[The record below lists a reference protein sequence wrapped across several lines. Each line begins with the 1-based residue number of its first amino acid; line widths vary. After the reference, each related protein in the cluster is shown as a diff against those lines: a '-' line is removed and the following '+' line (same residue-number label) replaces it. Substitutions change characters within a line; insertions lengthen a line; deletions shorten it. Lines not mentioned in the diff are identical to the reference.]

1 MEKSDIERA
10 YDELLKLHD
19 KIKSHRYWQFFEG
32 NDFKEVTRLMID
44 CQDIIWSI
52 AHVEN
57 WQVFDNTCESSAFGL
72 INHICH
78 DFNSTI
84 SYIRGWKNDMMA
96 KKAIIAW
103 QSYIQVVHC
112 FAEKRPC
119 LSAMAIS
126 YRPTTE
132 GISIYPVKAVENGEG
147 AYIIKPVIN
156 RQERQEYLSQFIKL
170 RDANQDN
177 SLRELYQKAIDK
189 IDDRYIWVNYEP
201 KIVIS

>member
-1 MEKSDIERA
+1 MEENDLERA

-19 KIKSHRYWQFFEG
+19 KIKQHRYWQFFAWD
-32 NDFKEVTRLMID
+32 DFKDVTRLMID
-44 CQDIIWSI
+44 CQDIIYSI
-52 AHVEN
+52 AYKEN
-57 WQVFDNTCESSAFGL
+57 WHVFDNTCESSAFGL

-78 DFNSTI
+78 DFNSTR
-84 SYIRGWKNDMMA
+84 SYIVGWKNDMMA

-119 LSAMAIS
+119 LSAIALS
-126 YRPTTE
+126 YRPTTK
-132 GISIYPVKAVENGEG
+132 GIAAYPVKAVENGEG

-156 RQERQEYLSQFIKL
+156 RQERQEYLSQFIAF
-170 RDANQDN
+170 RDRNQDN
-177 SLRELYQKAIDK
+177 SLGKQYQKVIDE
-189 IDDRYIWVNYEP
+189 IDDRYIWVDYEP